1 MKAFLRKALDS
12 APMMKSGSA
21 YDFALEHFP
30 FPESG
35 TILDLGT
42 GNGHGVAYLSRR
54 LPEASIVTLDLNMG
68 CVRWSELEFGP
79 SRPFFVQAD
88 VTNIPI
94 ASGSVDMVEMVMTFH
109 CLPKPERVMA
119 EAFRV
124 LKPGGSILI
133 ADVDGRHWMA
143 KPFEWVEHWL
153 VSPLTH
159 AYTEDEFRA
168 LLSGAGFRNIRARR
182 REKSG
187 MKFMMWLF
195 AEKPAD

>member
-1 MKAFLRKALDS
+1 MVGA
-12 APMMKSGSA
+12 
-21 YDFALEHFP
+21 
-30 FPESG
+30 
-35 TILDLGT
+35 
-42 GNGHGVAYLSRR
+42 GVWAVQ
-54 LPEASIVTLDLNMG
+54 AV
-68 CVRWSELEFGP
+68 
-79 SRPFFVQAD
+79 FVQAD

-159 AYTEDEFRA
+159 AYTEDEFKA
-168 LLSGAGFRNIRARR
+168 LLSGAGFRSIRARR